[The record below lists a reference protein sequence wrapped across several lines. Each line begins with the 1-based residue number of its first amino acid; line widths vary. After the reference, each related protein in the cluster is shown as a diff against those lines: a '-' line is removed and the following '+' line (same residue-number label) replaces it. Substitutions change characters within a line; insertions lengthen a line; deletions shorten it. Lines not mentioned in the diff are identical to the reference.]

1 MQETVILNMI
11 DLPPRVLLWPVSE
24 VILVCGPSLMM
35 IIFGQVVLSLF
46 WAVGAVLSVKYFK
59 RYFGSGYLNAV
70 MYWYLPTSKE
80 QFLVSPPSY
89 QRNFIN

>member
-1 MQETVILNMI
+1 MQETVVLNMI
-11 DLPPRVLLWPVSE
+11 DQPPRILLWPVSE
-24 VILVCGPSLMM
+24 VLLIVAPFFFLMM
-35 IIFGQVVLSLF
+35 MGNLFLGILWVMLSILTI
-46 WAVGAVLSVKYFK
+46 KIFK